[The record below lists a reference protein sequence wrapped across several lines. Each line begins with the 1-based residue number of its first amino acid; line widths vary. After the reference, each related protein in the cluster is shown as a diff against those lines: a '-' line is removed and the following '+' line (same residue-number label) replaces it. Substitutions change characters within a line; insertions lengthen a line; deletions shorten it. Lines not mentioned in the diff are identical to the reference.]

1 MTGTKISELINQN
14 IGYDIFLF
22 AGEYIYGSVTCKNQ
36 VCKYKPNVL
45 DFKATACG
53 TYNDTLTQTGWGIL
67 DIVGG
72 QGDDADLDIMY
83 GAGYLEGVFTAE

>member
-1 MTGTKISELINQN
+1 M
-14 IGYDIFLF
+14 
-22 AGEYIYGSVTCKNQ
+22 
-36 VCKYKPNVL
+36 